1 MTPLCY
7 AIPGRVV
14 SVEGQNVVVEYF
26 GERKKARND
35 IFSLRPGDYV
45 YAQGGFVIR
54 VVPPKEAEEILAV
67 WKETFFELQEL
78 DLRLSKMKLAEEGV
92 QRKTFLLLDKV
103 LEGRL
108 LSKEE
113 LLYLFELRS
122 FKERELLYKVANFLR
137 RKYLGNSCC
146 VHGILELSNFCY
158 RNCLYCGISVHNRGL
173 PRYRMTDEEILEAV
187 SEATERFGFQAL
199 VLQSGEDP
207 GFPLSRLVDLIWEI
221 RKRHAV
227 LIFVSFG
234 EVGLEALSE
243 LYEAGAWGLL
253 LRFETGNPSLY
264 TRLHPGFSLA
274 SRLAHIEQAR
284 NIGYVVAT
292 GALLGLPRQTPSDIV
307 DDILLARSLSPE
319 MYSFGPFLPHP
330 ATPLGGYSS
339 PSLEGVLNALA
350 VIRLADPENAR
361 ILVTTAFETLHPE
374 ARRLGLLAGANSLML
389 NVTPLQ
395 YRRSYAIY
403 PGKAHE
409 DESVE
414 EQVCSTV
421 ELLLSLGRAPTD
433 LGV

>member
-1 MTPLCY
+1 LCY

-14 SVEGQNVVVEYF
+14 SVEGRSVVVEYF
-26 GERKKARND
+26 GERKKAYSD
-35 IFSLRPGDYV
+35 VSCLHPGDYV

-54 VVPPKEAEEILAV
+54 VIPPNEAEEILAI

-78 DLRLSKMKLAEEGV
+78 DLRLSGISLLEG
-92 QRKTFLLLDKV
+92 RAHRRTLLLLERV
-103 LEGRL
+103 LEGRS
-108 LSKEE
+108 LSREE
-113 LLYLFELRS
+113 LLYLLELRS
-122 FKERELLYKVANFLR
+122 PEERELLYKVANFLR

-146 VHGILELSNFCY
+146 VHGILEFSNVCH

-187 SEATERFGFQAL
+187 REATERFGFQAL

-207 GFPLSRLVDLIWEI
+207 GFTLSRLVALLREI
-221 RKRHAV
+221 RRRHAV
-227 LIFVSFG
+227 LIFVSCG

-243 LYEAGAWGLL
+243 LYEAGARGLL

-264 TRLHPGFSLA
+264 ARLHPGFSLA

-284 NIGYVVAT
+284 NIGYIVAT
-292 GALLGLPRQTPSDIV
+292 GALLGLPGQTPSDIV

-330 ATPLGGYSS
+330 ATPLERHSP

-374 ARRLGLLAGANSLML
+374 ARRLGLLAGANSFML
-389 NVTPLQ
+389 NVTPLR

-403 PGKAHE
+403 PGRAHE

-414 EQVCSTV
+414 EQIRSTV